1 MSDKLT
7 EWVEVEA
14 RSKTSSGD
22 DDGWFPLG
30 PPEGPPEGPPT
41 PQHFFNFLPEPHG
54 HGALRLGPITQEPSV
69 PRVSVPGSEV
79 TGTPRP
85 AKKKRKKAQPRMINN
100 MILFALCREIISFF
114 RHYLLTYGIFR
125 AAEGKTGSE
134 PERVPETVLHDSR
147 RPRRPNDAP
156 LVRRTEDDDRARA
169 RCLAWRGTPSLTPP
183 NVSAAFRETPEGG
196 PGDGDL
202 VTRRFEG
209 LLLCATK

>member
-1 MSDKLT
+1 MVPS
-7 EWVEVEA
+7 
-14 RSKTSSGD
+14 
-22 DDGWFPLG
+22 G

-85 AKKKRKKAQPRMINN
+85 AKKKRKKAQPRIINN

-125 AAEGKTGSE
+125 AAEGKPG
-134 PERVPETVLHDSR
+134 RNRNASR
-147 RPRRPNDAP
+147 KLSSTIRDARGDWAAP

-209 LLLCATK
+209 HLLCATK